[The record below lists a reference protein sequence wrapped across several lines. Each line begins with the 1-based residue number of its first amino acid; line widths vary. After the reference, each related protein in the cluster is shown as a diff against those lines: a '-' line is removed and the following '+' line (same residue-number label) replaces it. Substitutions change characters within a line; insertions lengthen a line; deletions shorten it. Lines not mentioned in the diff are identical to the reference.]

1 MDAEAA
7 PVVECRQ
14 LVKTYNAGTPAQVDA
29 LCGVSLAV
37 GDGEFVAIRGASGSG
52 KSTLLSCIGC
62 LDVPTSGKVYIDGRD
77 VSKLGEDGLALV
89 RREKIGFIFQTFN
102 VIPSLTALENVEL
115 PMIFAGVPAGRRRAK
130 AIGLLE
136 KVGLGKRVGHKPA
149 EMSGG
154 EVQRVA
160 VARALVND
168 PKLILADEPTGNLDS
183 KNSAE
188 VMGMLRKLNED
199 EGRTIVMITHDA
211 AVAAYARREI
221 VIKDG
226 RIDG

>member
-7 PVVECRQ
+7 PVVECKS
-14 LVKTYNAGTPAQVDA
+14 LSKTYNAGTPAQVNA
-29 LCGVSLAV
+29 LCDVSLSIRE
-37 GDGEFVAIRGASGSG
+37 GEFVAIRGASGSG

-62 LDVPTSGKVYIDGRD
+62 LDVPTSGKVYIDGKD
-77 VSKLGEDGLALV
+77 VSKLGEDELALV

-115 PMIFAGVPAGRRRAK
+115 PMIFDGVPAGRRRVK
-130 AIGLLE
+130 ALELLN

-168 PKLILADEPTGNLDS
+168 PKMVLADEPTGNLDS

-188 VMGMLRKLNED
+188 IMGMLRKLNED

>member
-1 MDAEAA
+1 MDSGKP
-7 PVVECRQ
+7 PVVECRH
-14 LVKTYNAGTPAQVDA
+14 LYKTYNAGTPAQVNA
-29 LCGVSLAV
+29 LCGVSIAV
-37 GDGEFVAIRGASGSG
+37 DEGEFVAIRGASGSG

-77 VSKLGEDGLALV
+77 VSKLNEDELAMV

-102 VIPSLTALENVEL
+102 IIPSLTALENVEL
-115 PMIFAGVPAGRRRAK
+115 PMIFDGVPAARRTAK
-130 AIGLLE
+130 ATELLG

-149 EMSGG
+149 ELSGG

-160 VARALVND
+160 IARALVND
-168 PKLILADEPTGNLDS
+168 PPLLLADEPTGNLDS
-183 KNSAE
+183 RNSAE
-188 VMGMLRKLNED
+188 VMAMLRKLNED

-211 AVAAYARREI
+211 AVAAYAKREI